1 MGKMLS
7 NSVDTKNGKGLTSNA
22 IKIIAIISMTIDHTA
37 IIFFPRYSL
46 EIPVLFMH
54 VIGRLVAP
62 IMMFFITEGYHYT
75 RDLRKY
81 LFRLFAF
88 AIISHFAYTFA
99 FGKSFIPFRETVF
112 DQTSVLWS
120 LGLGLLA
127 LAVYKTDKL
136 KNWLKRV
143 IVFICICAAFP
154 ADWSSPGAL
163 AILYMGR
170 NRGNFRRQML
180 LLILCIAMY
189 SIGYFIFLNKVYGLM
204 QMLIVLAIPV
214 LYQYNGQRGNWKGM
228 KWFFYIYYVGHLFIL
243 GIIRIFLLHKGT
255 V

>member
-1 MGKMLS
+1 M
-7 NSVDTKNGKGLTSNA
+7 NNEKGLTSNV
-22 IKIIAIISMTIDHTA
+22 IKIIAIIAMTIDHTA
-37 IIFFPRYSL
+37 TIFFPRYSL
-46 EIPVLFMH
+46 AIPVLSMH
-54 VIGRLVAP
+54 IIGRLTAP

-75 RDLRKY
+75 KNLKKY
-81 LFRLFAF
+81 LLRLFVF

-112 DQTSVLWS
+112 DQTSILWV

-127 LAVYKTDKL
+127 LAVYKTDKI
-136 KNWLKRV
+136 KKWLKQI
-143 IVFICICAAFP
+143 IVFISICAAFP
-154 ADWSSPGAL
+154 ADWSSPGTL

-170 NRGNFRRQML
+170 NKDNFKRQML
-180 LLILCIAMY
+180 LLVACIAMY

-204 QMLIVLAIPV
+204 QMLVVLAIPI
-214 LYQYNGQRGNWKGM
+214 LSQYNGQRGTWKGM
-228 KWFFYIYYVGHLFIL
+228 KWFFYIYYVVHLFIL

>member
-1 MGKMLS
+1 MSKVLN
-7 NSVDTKNGKGLTSNA
+7 NSVDVKNRKGLTANA
-22 IKIIAIISMTIDHTA
+22 IKIIGIVSMTIDHTA
-37 IIFFPRYSL
+37 LIFFPRYSL
-46 EIPVLFMH
+46 AIPVLFMH
-54 VIGRLVAP
+54 IIGRLVAP

-112 DQTSVLWS
+112 DQTGILWT

-136 KNWLKRV
+136 KNWLKT
-143 IVFICICAAFP
+143 IIIFISICAAFP

-170 NRGNFRRQML
+170 NRGNFKRQML
-180 LLILCIAMY
+180 LLILCITMY
-189 SIGYFIFLNKVYGLM
+189 SIGYFIFLNKVYGSM
-204 QMLIVLAIPV
+204 QMLIVLAIPI

-243 GIIRIFLLHKGT
+243 GIIRVFLLHKGT